1 MAKNYYVSGS
11 HNCICDVCGQKIKFE
26 KAKLRWDGLL
36 VCPEDFETRQPQDF
50 VRAKTDKITVPITR
64 PRPPDVFKY
73 PIGLSDSILFTDSVV
88 LSKAV
93 TKTFSDIIAFTDSFT
108 TSKTVSISDTLNFS
122 ETFVKNAQKVFSES
136 LTLSESFA
144 TQRTQNITDTLTLSD
159 SFQKQKTVTLTD
171 IITFTE
177 TGTTTLP
184 LYASEYY
191 FASDYTLT
199 SQTII

>member
-1 MAKNYYVSGS
+1 MSKNYYTSGDF
-11 HNCICDVCGQKIKFE
+11 NVICDVCSKKIKASE
-26 KAKLRWDGLL
+26 SRLRWDGLL

-73 PIGLSDSILFTDSVV
+73 PIGLSDSIFFTDSIV
-88 LSKAV
+88 LSKLV
-93 TKTFSDIIAFTDSFT
+93 TKTFTDTITFVESFT
-108 TSKTVSISDTLNFS
+108 KSKTLSVSDTLSFS
-122 ETFVKNAQKVFSES
+122 ETFVKNAQKIFSES
-136 LTLSESFA
+136 LLLSESFA

-171 IITFTE
+171 TITFTE

-184 LYASEYY
+184 LYVSGDY

>member
-73 PIGLSDSILFTDSVV
+73 PIGLSDSIVFTDSIV
-88 LSKAV
+88 LAKLV
-93 TKTFSDIIAFTDSFT
+93 TKTFADTITFAESFT
-108 TSKTVSISDTLNFS
+108 KSKTISVSDTLSFS
-122 ETFVKNAQKVFSES
+122 ETFIKNAQKVFSES
-136 LTLSESFA
+136 LSFTESFT
-144 TQRTQNITDTLTLSD
+144 TQRTHNITDTITLSD
-159 SFQKQKTVTLTD
+159 SFQKQKTVTLIDT
-171 IITFTE
+171 ITFTE

-184 LYASEYY
+184 LYVSGDY